1 MADINKF
8 HEERDGCKSVMN
20 KHKYANLS
28 NYNSHLGR
36 AIQDFRQI
44 SIQENNHNN
53 INNSRKVMDTSNL
66 S

>member
-8 HEERDGCKSVMN
+8 HEDRDGCKSVLN

-36 AIQDFRQI
+36 AI
-44 SIQENNHNN
+44 
-53 INNSRKVMDTSNL
+53 
-66 S
+66 